1 MFTLFV
7 NKLVW
12 IAWILDLS
20 KDGFSKDLISTLS
33 LLGIQGRRQDIQ
45 KDLQTTKYKKKNQCL
60 HKTKPIVVLLDWISR
75 SLETYFP

>member
-20 KDGFSKDLISTLS
+20 KDGFSKDIISTLS

-45 KDLQTTKYKKKNQCL
+45 KDLQTTKYKKKQCL

>member
-1 MFTLFV
+1 MVTLFV

-45 KDLQTTKYKKKNQCL
+45 KDLQTTKYKKKTMSSQN
-60 HKTKPIVVLLDWISR
+60 
-75 SLETYFP
+75 